1 MFDKNY
7 VIYICSK
14 SFMETEI
21 MKKYLFTAFAM
32 ALSIVILVGC
42 GESKPER
49 VMIEKLEVYDDPGFG
64 FSIKYPANWVKYE
77 QPGMRFSAVTSKQGT
92 QRFQKYDQDGV
103 PAAMIQFSANK
114 LEGGKTLDSVMAKKF
129 FQPSIYSAPKKITID
144 GTDAYMQT
152 YEFPLADGKFQG
164 EIYYATKDS
173 QVVSVISIET
183 FADGMAVYRSQLD
196 EIIGSIKLA
205 EMPKTTGDTLVQEVE
220 ADPPSSTF
228 RTMSGDGFTIEIPDN
243 FSKEGGLYIGMRRGD
258 SFIKVQSKEVTKD
271 TDFKKTVE
279 ETQKKFRNAK
289 TVKEIKIDGQK
300 AFMFSYEPA
309 ANVDGEVYFAMKD
322 NKLFQLTINWFKGE
336 AENYKDIFQKSV
348 RTIKL
353 K

>member
-1 MFDKNY
+1 
-7 VIYICSK
+7 
-14 SFMETEI
+14 
-21 MKKYLFTAFAM
+21 MKKCLFTVFAL

-42 GESKPER
+42 GEDKPER
-49 VMIEKLEVYDDPGFG
+49 VMIEKLEVYEDPGFG

-103 PAAMIQFSANK
+103 PAAIIQFSVNK
-114 LEGGKTLDSVMAKKF
+114 LEEGRTLDSVMAKKF
-129 FQPSIYSAPKKITID
+129 FQSDIYSAPKKITID
-144 GTDAYMQT
+144 GTDAYMQS

-173 QVVSVISIET
+173 LVASVISFEA
-183 FADGMAVYRSQLD
+183 FAGGLDIYRPQLD
-196 EIIGSIKLA
+196 EILASIKLA
-205 EMPKTTGDTLVQEVE
+205 EMPKKTADTLVQEVE

-243 FSKEGGLYIGMRRGD
+243 FSKEGGLYIGLRRGD
-258 SFIKVQSKEVTKD
+258 SFIKVQSKEVSED

-289 TVKEIKIDGQK
+289 AVKDITLDGQK
-300 AFMFSYEPA
+300 AYMFAYEPA

-322 NKLFQLTINWFKGE
+322 NRLFQITINWFKGE

-348 RTIKL
+348 RTMKL